1 MNRTTGIIALVLFL
15 LGNIII
21 FIGLSQ
27 YFLNT
32 TGTLFPAILYY
43 AFVLGGSILF
53 FSLMIF
59 YMLLTKWLEGKK

>member
-1 MNRTTGIIALVLFL
+1 MNRTIGIIAGVLFL

-27 YFLNT
+27 YFLIT
-32 TGTLFPAILYY
+32 TGKLFQAILYCS
-43 AFVLGGSILF
+43 FVLGGSILF

-59 YMLLTKWLEGKK
+59 YMLLTKWLKGK